1 MKNSNLCKVMGLI
14 IFTIAF
20 LSCSTEDGEDGA
32 IGPVGPQGEQ
42 GLIGPQGEQ
51 GEQGPAGVDGQNGQD
66 GTDGEDGT
74 ANIIFSE
81 WMRADWNDVD
91 TAQLKTMH
99 VPVTEISSNEL
110 RSRTL
115 VYMYLRQFGTNS
127 IYTMPGTGRWSNTWY
142 SFTFGST
149 TPGFE
154 GIVIRLEST
163 NGVDLTEFQY
173 SAFRGNMFR
182 YILIPE
188 SAQAG
193 KSNYSDYEAVK
204 AFYNLPD

>member
-1 MKNSNLCKVMGLI
+1 MACVFFL
-14 IFTIAF
+14 
-20 LSCSTEDGEDGA
+20 LSCSAEDGA
-32 IGPVGPQGEQ
+32 IGPQGPQGEPGATGPQGEQ
-42 GLIGPQGEQ
+42 GLQ

-99 VPVTEISSNEL
+99 VPITEISSDEL
-110 RSRTL
+110 RRRTL
-115 VYMYLRQFGTNS
+115 VYMYLGQFGSNS
-127 IYTMPGTGRWSNTWY
+127 RYPMPGKGRWSNTWY
-142 SFTFGST
+142 SFSFGST

-154 GIVIRLEST
+154 GIIIRLEST

-173 SAFRGNMFR
+173 SGDRGNIFR

-193 KSNYSDYEAVK
+193 KLNYSDYEAVK